1 MFMIQ
6 NSAFF
11 LFQRRKIGK
20 RNDLLFNFIF
30 IMDSSLTFRILSSN
44 AKWIKYLL
52 YRPRVTQGED

>member
-11 LFQRRKIGK
+11 FISETEDWKKEWFSILFLSPM
-20 RNDLLFNFIF
+20 N
-30 IMDSSLTFRILSSN
+30 SSLTFRILSSN

-52 YRPRVTQGED
+52 YRPRVTQDED